1 MDAEMKSSQSL
12 PSSRFSS
19 YLIIHNYMC
28 SMYKITTKEADKCVT
43 SQIELFRNATGFQK
57 GTAIRMKVAFHVG
70 LFRAQ

>member
-28 SMYKITTKEADKCVT
+28 SMYKITTKEEDKCVT

-57 GTAIRMKVAFHVG
+57 GRAIRMKVAFHVG
-70 LFRAQ
+70 LF